1 MTPAQV
7 ALNQRRLESLYG
19 LTYLWYADL
28 SEPVECSFDPT
39 DDGPRLDRAIVGG
52 VDIYPLLSSKQI
64 EHIEWLAYRHFERR
78 AA

>member
-7 ALNQRRLESLYG
+7 ALNQRRPSSVYG
-19 LTYLWYADL
+19 LTYCWDAGL
-28 SEPVECSFDPT
+28 SEQVECVFDPT

-52 VDIYPLLSSKQI
+52 VDIYPLLSPKQI
-64 EHIEWLAYRHFERR
+64 DHIEWLAQTHFERR

>member
-7 ALNQRRLESLYG
+7 ALNQRRPSSVYG
-19 LTYLWYADL
+19 LTYSWDAGL
-28 SEPVECSFDPT
+28 SEQVECVFDPT

-64 EHIEWLAYRHFERR
+64 EHIEWLAFRHFGRR